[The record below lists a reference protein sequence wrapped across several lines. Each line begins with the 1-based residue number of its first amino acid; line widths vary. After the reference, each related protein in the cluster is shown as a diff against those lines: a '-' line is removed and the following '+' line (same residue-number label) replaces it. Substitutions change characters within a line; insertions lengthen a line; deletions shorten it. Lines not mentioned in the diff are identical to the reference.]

1 MIDLN
6 SHPSSKP
13 VVNEDGVLPLINIV
27 FLLLIFFML
36 AGQMLSPSALQVD
49 PVKTIRPSSDQRPEL
64 TVSMDQQGALALN
77 GEAISLA
84 KLLIYCQQTQPLKV
98 YIKADQA
105 SLANEVLHLARQ
117 LQANQAHQVLL
128 LTESLPQ

>member
-1 MIDLN
+1 MIDFN
-6 SHPSSKP
+6 GQPFSKP

-36 AGQMLSPSALQVD
+36 AGHMLSPSALQVE
-49 PVKTIRPSSDQRPEL
+49 PVETIRPSSDQWPEL
-64 TVSMDQQGALALN
+64 TVSMDQQGTLALN

-84 KLLIYCQQTQPLKV
+84 NLLIYCQRAQPPMV

-105 SLANEVLHLARQ
+105 SLANEVLNLAKQ
-117 LQANQAHQVLL
+117 LQANQTPQVLL